1 MRKNQ
6 YTKTIDNIKA
16 PDRAVRRAVYVIQN
30 QNSKKE
36 IFSMNQKLRFTGICA
51 ASLAAVLAIG
61 GVVSIYGSQLTS
73 NSGIQTS
80 ASSTADSSVSKNSF
94 VLTVNAAELT
104 HEGTIATS
112 SDNMNSAD
120 IHTSRFSGITLSEGA
135 DGVGY
140 TLPMPVSCKG
150 ENIKSVTYSVDF
162 GAISVNYYKDENPVI
177 SGNETDRCNNT
188 PEYGV
193 PLKEEYREWAKDLSA
208 KYSEVKENEEVSF
221 STEEQ
226 EKIAAIE
233 KSFEDIERKHYSTV
247 TFDYSNQGNNA
258 AVTLVGLSTELSEQ
272 DQKYLKEH
280 NDELFNFYSDQSLIE
295 AKKICLDKLF
305 GNQIIHCTITFN
317 DGTQQTQDI
326 KVGTAIETFENAY
339 ADGEVYQEKA
349 QLLPEEEKNAK
360 DVFATYSLA

>member
-6 YTKTIDNIKA
+6 YTETIDSIKA
-16 PDRAVRRAVYVIQN
+16 PDKAVQKAVDVIQN

-51 ASLAAVLAIG
+51 ASLAVVLAVG
-61 GVVSIYGSQLTS
+61 GAVSIYSSQPTS

-80 ASSTADSSVSKNSF
+80 VSSTADSSASKNSF

-112 SDNMNSAD
+112 SDGMNSAD
-120 IHTSRFSGITLSEGA
+120 IHTSKFSGITLSEGD
-135 DGVGY
+135 DGIGY
-140 TLPMPVSCKG
+140 VLPMPVSCKG

-162 GAISVNYYKDENPVI
+162 GAISVNCYKDENPVI
-177 SGNETDRCNNT
+177 NGTETDRCNDT

-193 PLKEEYREWAKDLSA
+193 PLKEEYRELAEERSTEYA
-208 KYSEVKENEEVSF
+208 EVQENEEVSL
-221 STEEQ
+221 SKEEQ

-233 KSFEDIERKHYSTV
+233 KSFDDTEKKHYSTV
-247 TFDYSNQGNNA
+247 TFDYSNQGKNA
-258 AVTLVGLSTELSEQ
+258 TVTLVGLSTELSEQ

-280 NDELFNFYSDQSLIE
+280 NDELFNLYRNQSLLE
-295 AKKICLDKLF
+295 AQKICLDQLF
-305 GNQIIHCTITFN
+305 GNQVIHCTVTFN

-326 KVGTAIETFENAY
+326 KIGTMIETNLNAY
-339 ADGEVYQEKA
+339 ADDEGYQEKA
-349 QLLPEEEKNAK
+349 PFLPEEEKNTK